1 MRIQAVAALAAMAMA
16 LTACAT
22 REDVATI
29 PYKVHGG
36 PMTGAGHAVA
46 LTVNDARTQDRG
58 KIANKTN
65 AYGMEMAAIRADREV
80 TAIVKDALEA
90 ELKSRGFA
98 IGNDGASATVA
109 INRFYATFQSHV
121 FSAEAVGDVKFHVAV
136 TSPAGAPVYDREVD
150 ASGVEPG
157 ILLANGSNAAAALSD
172 GLGKAFDTLF
182 SDPAFLAALETGA
195 GESSSNVKAGS

>member
-22 REDVATI
+22 REGVATI

-36 PMTGAGHAVA
+36 PKTGAGHTVA

-65 AYGMEMAAIRADREV
+65 TYGMEMAAIRPDREV
-80 TAIVKDALEA
+80 TVIVKDALET

-98 IGNDGASATVA
+98 IGDGGASATIA

-136 TSPAGAPVYDREVD
+136 MSPAGAPAYDREVD

-182 SDPAFLAALETGA
+182 SDPAFLAALENDA
-195 GESSSNVKAGS
+195 GGSSSNVKAGS